1 MLWNIFFADL
11 EAYFVAYVFDI
22 VLGGQMLS
30 HVEQVDD
37 MALFTTLL
45 RGLQR
50 KVDSFMAWSDAN
62 FMLVSAPKSKWM
74 VMGPVALGQQP
85 LRLTISG
92 EPVELVEEFK
102 YVGIHFTSTARNI
115 FAVHYHIKALKARNV
130 VNATFAMETIV
141 GCLPPREGVQL
152 YMARVDPLLTFGC
165 EVALDVDEG
174 LLGELEA
181 VQHLYLCRLLG
192 LHSRSTLAILFTE
205 TGVMPIK
212 FRCVILAI
220 GYLIYLLSLPPLHF
234 ARVAFEDSLA
244 LARLGC
250 PCWLSDL

>member
-1 MLWNIFFADL
+1 
-11 EAYFVAYVFDI
+11 
-22 VLGGQMLS
+22 
-30 HVEQVDD
+30 
-37 MALFTTLL
+37 
-45 RGLQR
+45 
-50 KVDSFMAWSDAN
+50 
-62 FMLVSAPKSKWM
+62 M

-115 FAVHYHIKALKARNV
+115 FAEDYHIKASKARNF

-152 YMARVDPLLTFGC
+152 YMAHVDPLLTFGC
-165 EVALDVDEG
+165 KVALDVDEG

-181 VQHLYLCRLLG
+181 VQHLYLRWLLD
-192 LHSRSTLAILFTE
+192 LHSHSTLAILFTE

-212 FRCVILAI
+212 FRHVILAI
-220 GYLIYLLSLPPLHF
+220 GYLIYLLSLPPSHF
-234 ARVAFEDSLA
+234 AWAAFEDSLA
-244 LARLGC
+244 LA
-250 PCWLSDL
+250 